1 MKLNKKGQSIVE
13 TALILPVIILLLM
26 GIFEFS
32 RIFGSYLL
40 ITYTG
45 RESARMAAVGKS
57 DEEIIL
63 NVHEKSGLLDLA
75 NLQIT
80 IDPAVERKTG
90 DDVGVT
96 IRYKIVIYAPIIQS
110 VLPNPF
116 YVESSTYMR
125 VE

>member
-1 MKLNKKGQSIVE
+1 LKLNKKGQSIVE

-57 DEEIIL
+57 DEEIIQ

>member
-1 MKLNKKGQSIVE
+1 LKLNKKGQSIVE

-80 IDPAVERKTG
+80 IDPAVERRTG

>member
-1 MKLNKKGQSIVE
+1 LKLNKKGQSIVE